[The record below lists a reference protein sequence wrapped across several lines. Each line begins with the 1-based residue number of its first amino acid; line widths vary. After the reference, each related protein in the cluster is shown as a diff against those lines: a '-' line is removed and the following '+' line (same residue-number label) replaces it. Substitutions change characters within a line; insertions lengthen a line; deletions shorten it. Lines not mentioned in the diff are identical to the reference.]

1 MTPRSVNT
9 SIHWLRPI
17 QREWDRIHSLSLSLS
32 LRLVLFVSLS
42 LSTHSAVIPI
52 PPTEPRAHRQR
63 CRDTLASGSEWVC
76 ACAFTLIYFTEAW
89 ETVTHTHT
97 HWNVS
102 ASQWD
107 STCYLHNAL
116 CHLLSMPRAQ
126 HLLKEGSVKEWM
138 CVCGCVCVCVCVCV
152 WTIKGVQLPGM
163 CLFQCVYN
171 CSRCVQ

>member
-76 ACAFTLIYFTEAW
+76 VLVRSHSYTSQRREKQS
-89 ETVTHTHT
+89 HTHT

-138 CVCGCVCVCVCVCV
+138 GVCVCV